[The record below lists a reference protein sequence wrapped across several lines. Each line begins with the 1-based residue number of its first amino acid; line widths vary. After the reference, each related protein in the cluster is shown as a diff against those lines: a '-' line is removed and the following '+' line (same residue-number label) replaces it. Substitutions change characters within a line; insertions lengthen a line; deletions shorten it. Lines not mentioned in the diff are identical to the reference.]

1 MSIPSKNNQN
11 QSWDLL
17 SLYMMVVFEN
27 CGYNITVEKE
37 KTLLKNKYSIAKI
50 LYSWGIQRFHF
61 KSFSSKLQMFSRGLF
76 NKTISSVIIFIQ
88 LTGDRGKYQI
98 YSFDNL
104 AKPLLQKIFGYF
116 LWKTLEV
123 IEFLMNSF
131 FCSQSLNWRLKGML
145 AWWFGYSVII
155 FLTYHSHTNK
165 LYDELSWNRNCQ
177 TGKN

>member
-37 KTLLKNKYSIAKI
+37 KTLLKNKYSIRKLFI
-50 LYSWGIQRFHF
+50 LGEFSGSTSRVFHQ
-61 KSFSSKLQMFSRGLF
+61 SCRCLVEVSSIKQYLLLLFLF
-76 NKTISSVIIFIQ
+76 NSRETGENTKYIVLIISLNLCCKKYLII
-88 LTGDRGKYQI
+88 
-98 YSFDNL
+98 
-104 AKPLLQKIFGYF
+104 F